1 MHSNDIELRANP
13 RLRAWVSDWGNAL
26 ALVIA
31 AYALLYLWL
40 MSRSQ
45 TGFWVHILRAVAF
58 LPMNA
63 AAATLAF
70 RASKR
75 PSTDP
80 RIRRALRLIGVAYTC
95 VFAGNVTAFYS
106 KYEQNGNPLADWT
119 NILYFGF
126 YSFGLAGLLS
136 MPLARRV
143 RNEYWKFILNAGTVI
158 VGGGLAIWYLVIIPS
173 SAYELDGFWGTF
185 WSLAYPIASLLL
197 LLGVVTAFMRRPAQT
212 NAGTPGMLLAGLLL
226 YLVSDLC
233 TDITLLQNGWGSTN
247 WTDVIYLF
255 AYVVIALALARY
267 FAKPPVVANESDAS
281 ARSQPFTFLPYI
293 SVAVCYGLL
302 GVVAVRRWPEPMS
315 VLAIGGIVI
324 TALVVIRQFAA
335 VRENVRLLSE
345 QSKRENEARFEA
357 LVQHSS
363 DVITIVDTDT
373 VIRYASPTVL
383 QIFGHQPHELE
394 GKRLTELVHPDD
406 VPRTLSFFTSVLP
419 VGAVTPPAEWRMR
432 HHDGGWRDVEVIGTN
447 LLNQPTVRGIVLN
460 TRDISERK
468 ALQAELTHQA
478 FHDALTGLA
487 NRALFLDRVTHALAL
502 ARRHSRTIAVI
513 FLDLDNFKTVNDS
526 LGHAQGDMLL
536 IHTSKRMHTA
546 VRTADTIARFGGDEF
561 AILIEDA
568 SDNDA
573 AMTVVER
580 VLELMRHPFHLEGK
594 EVFASAS
601 IGIAVADTNH
611 TASDLLRNAD
621 MAMYIAKQSGKGQ
634 YRRYESRMHTEAME
648 RLELESDLRHAIERN
663 EFTLRYQPI
672 VALHTGEIAGVEALV
687 RWNHPTRGMLA
698 PLTFIPLAEET
709 GLIVP
714 LGRWVVHEACRQ
726 AVAWQSLRAQGHP
739 LTLTINISGHQ
750 LQGEHVVDNVRRA
763 LSDSGLDPRHLVL
776 EITESVLMQQ
786 SDTILERLHALK
798 ALGVRLAIDDFGTG
812 YSSLGYLQRFPIDIL
827 KIDKSFVDDVG
838 RGDTESALARA
849 VIALGETLQLQ
860 TIAEGI
866 ELKQQLS
873 GLQDLGCEL
882 GQGFFFDKPIDPA
895 DIEEAL
901 RNAYAPL
908 VGRQGVAAQG

>member
-1 MHSNDIELRANP
+1 MHSNETTTNAGP
-13 RLRAWVSDWGNAL
+13 RFRAWILDWGNAL
-26 ALVIA
+26 TLVIA
-31 AYALLYLWL
+31 AYALLYLGL
-40 MSRSQ
+40 MSVSK
-45 TGFWVHILRAVAF
+45 TGFWVHILRGVAF

-63 AAATLAF
+63 AAAALAF
-70 RASKR
+70 RASQR
-75 PSTDP
+75 TSTDP
-80 RIRRALRLIGVAYTC
+80 RIRRALHLIGIAFTC

-119 NILYFGF
+119 NVLYFGF
-126 YSFGLAGLLS
+126 YSFGLAALLS

-143 RNEYWKFILNAGTVI
+143 RNEYWKFMIDAGTVI
-158 VGGGLAIWYLVIIPS
+158 VGGGLAVWYLVIIPS
-173 SAYELDGFWGTF
+173 STYELDGFWGTF
-185 WSLAYPIASLLL
+185 WSLAYPIASMLLM
-197 LLGVVTAFMRRPAQT
+197 LGVVTAFMRRPAQT
-212 NAGTPGMLLAGLLL
+212 NSGTPAMLLAGLVL

-233 TDITLLQNGWGSTN
+233 TDVTLLQHGWGSTN
-247 WTDVIYLF
+247 WTDVIYLS
-255 AYVVIALALARY
+255 AYVVIASALARY
-267 FAKPPVVANESDAS
+267 SSKPPVIAAESDHITK
-281 ARSQPFTFLPYI
+281 SQPFTFLPYI
-293 SVAVCYGLL
+293 SVAVCYALL

-315 VLAIGGIVI
+315 VLAIGGIII
-324 TALVVIRQFAA
+324 TALVVIRQMAA

-345 QSKRENEARFEA
+345 QAKRENEARFEA

-363 DVITIVDTDT
+363 DVITIVDPDT
-373 VIRYASPTVL
+373 VIRYTSPTVL
-383 QIFGHQPHELE
+383 QIFGYQPSEIE
-394 GKRLTELVHPDD
+394 GKRLAELVHPDD
-406 VPRTLSFFTSVLP
+406 VPRTLSFFMSVLP
-419 VGAVTPPAEWRMR
+419 PGAVTTPAEWRMR
-432 HHDGGWRDVEVIGTN
+432 HADGSWRDVEVIGTN
-447 LLNQPTVRGIVLN
+447 LLDQPTVRGIVLN
-460 TRDISERK
+460 TRDISERR

-478 FHDALTGLA
+478 FHDTLTGLA

-536 IHTSKRMHTA
+536 IHTSERMQTA

-601 IGIAVADTNH
+601 IGIAIAEPNH

-634 YRRYESRMHTEAME
+634 YRRYEARMHTEAME
-648 RLELESDLRHAIERN
+648 RLELESDLRHAIERE

-672 VALHTGEIAGVEALV
+672 VALNTGEIAGVEALV
-687 RWNHPTRGMLA
+687 RWNHPTRGMLS

-714 LGRWVVHEACRQ
+714 LGRWVVREACKQ
-726 AVAWQSLRAQGHP
+726 AVGWQHLRPKGRP

-750 LQGEHVVDNVRRA
+750 LQGEHVVDDVRRA
-763 LSDSGLDPRHLVL
+763 LSDSGLDPRQLVL

-786 SDTILERLHALK
+786 SETILERLHALK
-798 ALGVRLAIDDFGTG
+798 SLGVRLAIDDFGTG

-895 DIEEAL
+895 EIELAL